1 MKLREVV
8 RGKREAHRE
17 PAAAGG
23 AVESI
28 ASRVPRKVGRPAIGS
43 PPDARGAAAIQYDA
57 GLSWCNAPTVPT
69 DLEERHESYVNA
81 AALERRR
88 AGIRCLRGEGRGCPA
103 PAGGLSGSD
112 AGDGDNCGRRNGAA
126 DGDHERRQR
135 ERADRARGDVDDE

>member
-103 PAGGLSGSD
+103 PAGGG
-112 AGDGDNCGRRNGAA
+112 GRDGAA
-126 DGDHERRQR
+126 DGDPEGCGG
-135 ERADRARGDVDDE
+135 ERADRAGGDVDDEQ